1 MDAQMLEDERILD
14 ILERDSQKGIILL
27 MEKYTAL
34 LWHVSS
40 LYIKNPE
47 DIKECVNDA
56 FSEFYFRRKR
66 FNPKKSSLSA
76 YLTAIVRN
84 RSVSLC
90 RKEQREN
97 RWRDDVPVEKL
108 AGGDS
113 QIEKAELRADMERA
127 MKSLKPQELQII
139 RMKYYDGMSVREIA
153 DSLNL
158 PYETVKKRHQRSV
171 LKLGQSLTLALVLI
185 FILTACVYGVL
196 RYLDVIPPI
205 GMWTWPWQ
213 GVEMEDPE
221 KEPDDDTGIGEV
233 QELHLDNTAGEGI
246 GQKPNIDLPG
256 EEHFDEFSSETPLM
270 GLSPEAPKETVDR
283 TSDAMEEYTV
293 VPGYGVNENPKEPVY
308 VLAEQKSVE
317 NEEYSLTLE
326 EVHYINHKITVK
338 ISLILK
344 KDIEDYWDYMEDKI
358 DLAFLTFQ
366 ENILEEDSHSSTT
379 IDSHTTS
386 SIYGFENVSL
396 PYNEQGIE
404 NMCIQFTDG
413 DSIFFDM
420 VSAEQEKVT
429 GYPYQIGNLGGILA
443 IPRLED
449 GSLII
454 AIHPLDDEDEFR
466 IIPAIVVEELSSGPK
481 DIITITGEDK
491 TVYPGECIRY
501 HPRGEETYFEW
512 NFGKV
517 KPGSYTLNIPWIY
530 FKAEITEE
538 IDIPFDPI
546 KRSWEDKEYQV
557 PGGSIQI
564 QDLIPI
570 DEKPEYFPDYLWTD
584 SSPIIRNW
592 SLRFGYSSDIPDCSL
607 ACMYGLL
614 CEIEC
619 YYPEMHDN
627 PDNLFEYK
635 LSFASEDGEDKMLE
649 YVLMINTELANP
661 ESMRL
666 FIEGG
671 SVNYRWNHSFEIPF
685 TIEENN

>member
-84 RSVSLC
+84 RSVSLY

-97 RWRDDVPVEKL
+97 RWRDDVPIEKL
-108 AGGDS
+108 AGGGDS

-256 EEHFDEFSSETPLM
+256 EEPFDEFSSETPLM

-338 ISLILK
+338 ISLFLK

-386 SIYGFENVSL
+386 SIYGFENASL

-420 VSAEQEKVT
+420 ISMEQEKVT

-454 AIHPLDDEDEFR
+454 AIHPLDDGDEFR
-466 IIPAIVVEELSSGPK
+466 IIPAIVVEELSSGPE

-546 KRSWEDKEYQV
+546 KRSWEDKEYQI

-592 SLRFGYSSDIPDCSL
+592 SLHFGYSSDIPDCSL
-607 ACMYGLL
+607 ACMYGLS

-619 YYPEMHDN
+619 YYPDMHDN
-627 PDNLFEYK
+627 PNNLF
-635 LSFASEDGEDKMLE
+635 FASEDGEAEMME

-661 ESMRL
+661 ENMRL
-666 FIEGG
+666 YIMQGC
-671 SVNYRWNHSFEIPF
+671 SINYRWNQSFEIPF